1 MGRGGRQKLGFMRHD
16 NGKKKDHFKDHT
28 TEQSHEY
35 DFFLAPGEEKADE
48 IAVEAESEKTQ
59 KGKDQNKSRVFFLS
73 KKGG

>member
-1 MGRGGRQKLGFMRHD
+1 MRHD

-28 TEQSHEY
+28 IEQSHEY
-35 DFFLAPGEEKADE
+35 DFFLAPGEEKVDE